1 MLLIPARRPCDA
13 EEWLRRRLRELA
25 PYRESRALPCA
36 ELARKPAR
44 DRARDRCA
52 AVRRREHS

>member
-1 MLLIPARRPCDA
+1 VIPARRPCDA

-36 ELARKPAR
+36 EIARKRAR
-44 DRARDRCA
+44 DRARDSCTA
-52 AVRRREHS
+52 ARRQQRD